1 MATDIVILTDSRYV
15 NPSNPNWYEQNVL
28 LEDSLVKKALEA
40 KGLSV
45 QRTYWD
51 NPTFDW
57 SKTKYAIFRTTW
69 DYFDKFNSFN
79 EWLKKTSALTRFIN
93 SFNQIKWN
101 LDKHYL
107 GDLHSQGI
115 NIPKTVF
122 IEKGTETSLE
132 NEFDNFGLKTAI
144 LKPAIAGAAR
154 HTYKISI
161 DNVSYHS
168 KIFTEL
174 IKSESMLLQ
183 EYQHNIE
190 TKGEI
195 SLIFF
200 GENYSHA
207 VLKKAKEGDFRVQDD
222 FGGTVHHYE
231 PNSEEIE
238 FAKKVLQSMPESPV
252 YARVDILW
260 DNKGAL
266 ALGELELIEPELWF
280 RKNENAAQMLSAEL
294 MNRYF

>member
-79 EWLKKTSALTRFIN
+79 EWLNKTSTLTRFIN
-93 SFNQIKWN
+93 SINQIKWN

-132 NEFDNFGLKTAI
+132 NEFDNFGFKTAI

-161 DNVSYHS
+161 DNVSSHS
-168 KIFTEL
+168 KIFAEL